1 MKLANNFYGMLG
13 LATKAG
19 KCVFG
24 AESCAKSVK
33 TGKAYVVIAD
43 CGLSARSMKDTV
55 SMCDFYETDL
65 IVSEPEGRAGIA
77 CGKPAI
83 RLIAVTDRNF
93 AEQLLKIRNQSEVQ
107 I

>member
-13 LATKAG
+13 LATRAG

-33 TGKAYVVIAD
+33 SGKALVVIAD

-55 SMCDFYETDL
+55 NMCDFYETEL
-65 IVSEPEGRAGIA
+65 IVSEPEGRAGAA

-93 AEQLLKIRNQSEVQ
+93 AEQLIKLRNQSEVQ